1 MNYKI
6 ATIRD
11 VAKKAGVS
19 QSTVSRVLNSSK
31 TQIPI
36 SQETRERVQKIVDE
50 LGYRP
55 HPGARSLSG
64 TRTGL
69 LGVIMRDI
77 DDPFFAVLLDV
88 VSHFAKEQGYE
99 LVLGNAKG
107 DPKKAMALRDRML
120 DPRHCDGLLLC
131 GDLNESLED
140 QTFLAHMGRDHRLV
154 SVARGGTHLV
164 QGMAAVS
171 IDNHKGALL
180 ALDYL
185 FQLGHRR
192 IACQDVGRVGDIR
205 ERLEV
210 YRAFMQE
217 RLGSVPEGYIQVAQ
231 NDCGGGYE
239 STRRLLSLPVPPTAI
254 FAIDDMM
261 AIGAFGAVADVGR
274 IVPKDLSIVGFD
286 DIKVS
291 AFVRP
296 ALTTVQQPI
305 EDLGRKAVELL
316 LTMIA
321 SETPCD
327 PCSQIV
333 LEPKLIIRDSCSPP
347 SDFRSIG

>member
-1 MNYKI
+1 
-6 ATIRD
+6 
-11 VAKKAGVS
+11 
-19 QSTVSRVLNSSK
+19 
-31 TQIPI
+31 
-36 SQETRERVQKIVDE
+36 VQKIVDE

-64 TRTGL
+64 TGTGL

-77 DDPFFAVLLDV
+77 DDPFFAVLIDV
-88 VSHFAKEQGYE
+88 ISHFAKEQGYE

-107 DPKKAMALRDRML
+107 DPEKALALRDRMF

-131 GDLNESLED
+131 GDLRESLED
-140 QTFLAHMGRDHRLV
+140 QTFLALMGRDHRLV
-154 SVARGGTHLV
+154 SVSRGSTHLI

-192 IACQDVGRVGDIR
+192 IACQDVGRGGDIR

-217 RLGSVPEGYIQVAQ
+217 RLGGVPEEYIQVTQ
-231 NDCGGGYE
+231 NDLGGGYDA
-239 STRRLLSLPVPPTAI
+239 TRRLLSLPVPPTAI
-254 FAIDDMM
+254 FAMDDMM
-261 AIGAFGAVADVGR
+261 AIGALGAVADMGR
-274 IVPKDLSIVGFD
+274 IVPENLSIVGFD

-296 ALTTVQQPI
+296 ALTTVRQPI
-305 EDLGRKAVELL
+305 EELGRKAVELL

-327 PCSQIV
+327 PCSQLV
-333 LEPKLIIRDSCSPP
+333 LEPELIIRDSCAPP
-347 SDFRSIG
+347 SD

>member
-1 MNYKI
+1 MDNKI

-11 VAKKAGVS
+11 VAKQAGVS

-36 SQETRERVQKIVDE
+36 SQETRQRVQKIVDE

-64 TRTGL
+64 TGTGL

-77 DDPFFAVLLDV
+77 DDPFFAVLIDV
-88 VSHFAKEQGYE
+88 ISHFAKEQGYE

-107 DPKKAMALRDRML
+107 DPEKALALRDRMF

-131 GDLNESLED
+131 GDLRESLED
-140 QTFLAHMGRDHRLV
+140 QTFLALMGRDHRLV
-154 SVARGGTHLV
+154 SVSRGSTHLI

-192 IACQDVGRVGDIR
+192 IACQDVGRGGDIR

-217 RLGSVPEGYIQVAQ
+217 RLGGVPEEYIQVTQ
-231 NDCGGGYE
+231 NDLGGGYDA
-239 STRRLLSLPVPPTAI
+239 TRRLLSLPVPPTAI
-254 FAIDDMM
+254 FAMDDMM
-261 AIGAFGAVADVGR
+261 AIGALGAVADMGR
-274 IVPKDLSIVGFD
+274 IVPENLSIVGFD

-296 ALTTVQQPI
+296 ALTTVRQPI
-305 EDLGRKAVELL
+305 EELGRKAVELL

-321 SETPCD
+321 SEAPCD
-327 PCSQIV
+327 PCSRLV
-333 LEPKLIIRDSCSPP
+333 LEPELIIRDSCAPP
-347 SDFRSIG
+347 SD